1 MVGSKSRGDRGFKGR
16 RDRGF
21 STVQCPG
28 GLTRF
33 GEVRAAQRLVLVL
46 AQAFLRVSLSQFS
59 PRLYIGSRFLWYSF
73 ILLVRRVSD
82 GVTGSVCDH
91 VGYNSG
97 TVLVYSYSLT
107 GPAALY
113 APYV

>member
-1 MVGSKSRGDRGFKGR
+1 MGTAL
-16 RDRGF
+16 
-21 STVQCPG
+21 STPG
-28 GLTRF
+28 NKRHTPCLIGVATSPLNPN
-33 GEVRAAQRLVLVL
+33 AP
-46 AQAFLRVSLSQFS
+46 RVALSQFS

-97 TVLVYSYSLT
+97 TVLVYSYALT
-107 GPAALY
+107 GPAAL
-113 APYV
+113 